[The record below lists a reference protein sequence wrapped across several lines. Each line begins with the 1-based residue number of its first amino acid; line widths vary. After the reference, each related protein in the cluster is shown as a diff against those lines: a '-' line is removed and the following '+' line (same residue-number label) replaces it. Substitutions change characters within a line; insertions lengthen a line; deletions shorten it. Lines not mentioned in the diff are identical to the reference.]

1 MYAPQQLA
9 QLLQNELQFMEAVN
23 TTEKRLLEEEHERR
37 MQQARQEAFAATQQL
52 RAQQLAL
59 EQQMAQP
66 LPAIPIA
73 SSTAAFP
80 QLPAASLTSN
90 EVNKPTS
97 SKHRGAGTGA
107 GTGTRDKLEA
117 IADSDSDATLRE
129 GFSFEVTVLCFFL

>member
-9 QLLQNELQFMEAVN
+9 QLLQNELQFMEAVD
-23 TTEKRLLEEEHERR
+23 TTERRLLEAEHERR
-37 MQQARQEAFAATQQL
+37 MQQARHEAFTATQQL

-66 LPAIPIA
+66 LPSIPIA

-80 QLPAASLTSN
+80 QYPAAAPVASFTRNEPNKATTS
-90 EVNKPTS
+90 KG
-97 SKHRGAGTGA
+97 RGAGT
-107 GTGTRDKLEA
+107 RDKKEA

-129 GFSFEVTVLCFFL
+129 GFSFEIH

>member
-9 QLLQNELQFMEAVN
+9 QLLQNELQFLEAVD
-23 TTEKRLLEEEHERR
+23 TTERRLLEAEHERR
-37 MQQARQEAFAATQQL
+37 MQQTRQEAFTATQQL

-80 QLPAASLTSN
+80 QLPAAAPVASLTRN
-90 EVNKPTS
+90 EPNKATTS
-97 SKHRGAGTGA
+97 KDRGAGT
-107 GTGTRDKLEA
+107 RDKQKA

-129 GFSFEVTVLCFFL
+129 GFSFEIL